1 MKLIVVT
8 SPTFFVEED
17 KIITQLFEEGLDILH
32 IRKPDT
38 DIVYLVR
45 LLRLIPE
52 KFHSK
57 IVIHQ
62 HFEMRNEYNLLGI
75 HLSKHYP
82 QEPKGYK
89 GHKSRSCHSIVDL
102 IEQKPLHNYVF
113 MSPVFENI
121 NDSLHYKT
129 YTAEELRLAR
139 KEKIIDT
146 KVMALGGIN
155 KENILTIKDMGFGGA
170 VVLNDIWN
178 HFDEHNDRDLK
189 NAVNHFIELKELS
202 D

>member
-17 KIITQLFEEGLDILH
+17 KIITALFEEGLDVLH

-38 DIVYLVR
+38 QVVYLER

-52 KFHSK
+52 KFHNK

-62 HFEMRNEYNLLGI
+62 HFQVKKEYGLMGI

-82 QEPKGYK
+82 NEPKEYK
-89 GHKSRSCHSIVDL
+89 GHKSRSCHSLSDVKD
-102 IEQKPLHNYVF
+102 QKPLHNYVF

-121 NDSLHYKT
+121 CDVHYDV
-129 YTAEELRLAR
+129 YTPEELRIAQ
-139 KEKIIDT
+139 KQKIIDS

-155 KENILTIKDMGFGGA
+155 ADNIITIKDMGFGGA
-170 VVLNDIWN
+170 VVLNDIWS
-178 HFDEHNDRDLK
+178 HFDECSDRDFIG
-189 NAVNHFIELKELS
+189 VINHFKELKDLA